1 MTNPDA
7 TAKPIGEN
15 ASVLDPT
22 PHKTSRAFC
31 YLARIGILK
40 GLSFIVAGLVAAVGI
55 SFWTEWGPERFLA
68 CLLAAAVW
76 SGAEWRVARSDLE
89 WRFSRPGPIVG
100 HWSVEGLYSR
110 IIGLVVAA
118 LVLPL
123 ILVSS
128 TETRKWMGDLWPYS
142 LLLRV
147 LAVLLLCY
155 VTAAFIKTG
164 YSRMWKIG
172 IGFAGV
178 SAAVFAFLWAER
190 EFPSFWAVSQTLV
203 AAIIVALLFF
213 GEWVIPRLFMNRI
226 S

>member
-7 TAKPIGEN
+7 TAKLVGGN
-15 ASVLDPT
+15 ASVLDST
-22 PHKTSRAFC
+22 PRKTSRTFFH
-31 YLARIGILK
+31 LARIGILK
-40 GLSFIVAGLVAAVGI
+40 GLSFTVAGLVAAVGI
-55 SFWTEWGPERFLA
+55 SFWNEWGLERALA

-110 IIGLVVAA
+110 VLGLVVAA
-118 LVLPL
+118 LVLPM
-123 ILVSS
+123 ILVLS

-155 VTAAFIKTG
+155 VAAALIKTG
-164 YSRMWKIG
+164 YSRIWKTG
-172 IGFAGV
+172 IGFAGL
-178 SAAVFAFLWAER
+178 SAAVFAFLWAGR
-190 EFPSFWAVSQTLV
+190 EFPSFWAVSQTL
-203 AAIIVALLFF
+203 AAATIVALLFF
-213 GEWVIPRLFMNRI
+213 GEWVIPRLFMNQI